1 VTPREGWKEVYM
13 HHSSGQIVLECKCG
27 EKLVL
32 LGSED
37 DWRSR
42 HAIFKCECGQNL
54 TLDHRV
60 DEEALAAS

>member
-1 VTPREGWKEVYM
+1 M

>member
-1 VTPREGWKEVYM
+1 MRQ
-13 HHSSGQIVLECKCG
+13 SSEQIVLECKCG
-27 EKLVL
+27 ERMVL
-32 LGSED
+32 IGPED

-42 HAIFKCECGQNL
+42 RAIFKCECGQNL

>member
-1 VTPREGWKEVYM
+1 MKEVYM
-13 HHSSGQIVLECKCG
+13 HHSSEQIVLKCECG
-27 EKLVL
+27 EKMVL

-42 HAIFKCECGQNL
+42 RAIFKCECGQNL

-60 DEEALAAS
+60 DEEALAVS